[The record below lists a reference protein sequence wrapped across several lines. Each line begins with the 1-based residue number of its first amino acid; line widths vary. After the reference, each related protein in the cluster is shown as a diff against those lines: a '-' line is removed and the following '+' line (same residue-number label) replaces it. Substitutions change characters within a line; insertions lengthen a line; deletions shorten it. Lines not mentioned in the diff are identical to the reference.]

1 MKTNRLKESI
11 ARQSYEMLKEAYDSE
26 NMAIA
31 AKAVAGFKVCSNDRD
46 DGEIISM
53 VALTSCKKNVS
64 TDGFIQQLVDMFGF
78 KIAPVVKSSE
88 CIDLIDKGN
97 ASDEK
102 IKEIADRTEIE
113 FDDLASLISIL
124 KKYSCNGSDLGCLL
138 TGMGVDIDFELKK
151 ESPSASPL
159 AN

>member
-31 AKAVAGFKVCSNDRD
+31 AKAVAGFKVCASDRD

-53 VALTSCKKNVS
+53 VALTSCKKNAT
-64 TDGFIQQLVDMFGF
+64 TDEFINQLVDMFGF
-78 KIAPVVKSSE
+78 KIAPVVTATE
-88 CIDLIDKGN
+88 CIELIDKN
-97 ASDEK
+97 ADDEK
-102 IKEIADRTEIE
+102 IKEIADRIEVE
-113 FDDLASLISIL
+113 FDDLASIVKIL
-124 KKYSCNGSDLGCLL
+124 KKYSCIGSDLGCLL

-151 ESPSASPL
+151 ESPSVSPL

>member
-31 AKAVAGFKVCSNDRD
+31 AKAIAGFKVCSNDRD
-46 DGEIISM
+46 DGDVISM
-53 VALTSCKKNVS
+53 VALTSCKKNAT
-64 TDGFIQQLVDMFGF
+64 TDEFINQLVDMFGF
-78 KIAPVVKSSE
+78 KIAPVVTATE
-88 CIDLIDKGN
+88 CMDLIDRD
-97 ASDEK
+97 ADDEK
-102 IKEIADRTEIE
+102 IREIADRIEVE
-113 FDDLASLISIL
+113 FDDLASIVKIL
-124 KKYSCNGSDLGCLL
+124 KKYSCIGSDLGCLL

-151 ESPSASPL
+151 ESPSASLL

>member
-31 AKAVAGFKVCSNDRD
+31 AKAVAGFKVCASDRD

-53 VALTSCKKNVS
+53 VALTSCKKNAS
-64 TDGFIQQLVDMFGF
+64 TDEFINQLVDMFGF
-78 KIAPVVKSSE
+78 KIAPVVTATE
-88 CIDLIDKGN
+88 CMELIDKN
-97 ASDEK
+97 ADDEK
-102 IKEIADRTEIE
+102 IKEIADRIEVE
-113 FDDLASLISIL
+113 FDDLASIVKIL
-124 KKYSCNGSDLGCLL
+124 KKYSCIGSDLGCLL

-151 ESPSASPL
+151 ESPSVSPL

>member
-31 AKAVAGFKVCSNDRD
+31 AKAVAGFKVCASDRD

-53 VALTSCKKNVS
+53 VALTSCKKNAT
-64 TDGFIQQLVDMFGF
+64 TDEFINQLVDMFGF
-78 KIAPVVKSSE
+78 KIAPVVTATE
-88 CIDLIDKGN
+88 CMDLIDRE
-97 ASDEK
+97 ADDEK
-102 IKEIADRTEIE
+102 IKEIADRIEVE
-113 FDDLASLISIL
+113 FDDLASIVKIL
-124 KKYSCNGSDLGCLL
+124 KKYSCIGSDLGCLL

-151 ESPSASPL
+151 DSPSASPL

>member
-1 MKTNRLKESI
+1 
-11 ARQSYEMLKEAYDSE
+11 MLKEAYDSE

-31 AKAVAGFKVCSNDRD
+31 AKAVAGFKVCSSDRD

-53 VALTSCKKNVS
+53 VALTSCKKNAS
-64 TDGFIQQLVDMFGF
+64 TDEFINQLVDMFGF
-78 KIAPVVKSSE
+78 KIAPVVTSTE
-88 CIDLIDKGN
+88 CMDLIDRD
-97 ASDEK
+97 ADDEK
-102 IKEIADRTEIE
+102 IKEIADRIEVE
-113 FDDLASLISIL
+113 FDDLASIVKIL
-124 KKYSCNGSDLGCLL
+124 KKYSCIGSDLGCLL